1 MTGFGYNVHGFGAGG
16 TLVFNITISSSTNDF
31 NLESYLSS
39 NTNYNGTDRVT
50 INVTI
55 DADVVVGSTSHTTP
69 AFQTGTIG
77 FATTGSILN
86 ITNNGTIQGAGGRGG
101 TLASNN
107 GASTNADGKLDRN
120 GGDGGTALTTT
131 MTTIID
137 NTSGS
142 LLGGGGGGGAGAVA
156 DTVGASGGGGGAGTV
171 GGSGGSGNGSEG
183 QSGSSGNASSG
194 GSGGS
199 HASGNSGGNGG
210 GIGSA
215 GSNGS
220 GSGAFAVGSG
230 GSAGK
235 YLVGNSNTTFTANG
249 TRTGDVS

>member
-101 TLASNN
+101 TLASGN
-107 GASTNADGKLDRN
+107 GTGTNADGKLDRN

-137 NTSGS
+137 
-142 LLGGGGGGGAGAVA
+142 GGGGGGAGAVA

>member
-107 GASTNADGKLDRN
+107 GNSTNADGKADRN

-137 NTSGS
+137 NTCGS
-142 LLGGGGGGGAGAVA
+142 LLGGGGGGGAASPA
-156 DTVGASGGGGGAGTV
+156 DT
-171 GGSGGSGNGSEG
+171 
-183 QSGSSGNASSG
+183 
-194 GSGGS
+194 
-199 HASGNSGGNGG
+199 
-210 GIGSA
+210 
-215 GSNGS
+215 
-220 GSGAFAVGSG
+220 
-230 GSAGK
+230 
-235 YLVGNSNTTFTANG
+235 
-249 TRTGDVS
+249 

>member
-142 LLGGGGGGGAGAVA
+142 LLGGGGGG
-156 DTVGASGGGGGAGTV
+156 AGTV